1 MLQDICIKT
10 LEENLCC
17 ENVFNVL
24 EHAKILKLC
33 NLREKVK
40 SFIWANLKL
49 MKERWQSLEK
59 NDPKLFEYAL
69 QILLE
74 VYSYNNSTMNTKH
87 RLLACSNYHD
97 LYTKMNLSLEDL
109 FMTVLENGLNEQN
122 ALITLMVAHQLNAM
136 KIITITHGF
145 IM

>member
-1 MLQDICIKT
+1 MEQ
-10 LEENLCC
+10 NLSC
-17 ENVFNVL
+17 ENVFDVL
-24 EHAKILKLC
+24 LHAKVLRLW

-74 VYSYNNSTMNTKH
+74 VYSYNNSTMNSKH
-87 RLLACSNYHD
+87 RFLAYSYYHD
-97 LYTKMNLSLEDL
+97 LYTKMNLSLQDL
-109 FMTVLENGLNEQN
+109 FMTVFWKM
-122 ALITLMVAHQLNAM
+122 T
-136 KIITITHGF
+136 
-145 IM
+145 